1 MAALEDFQAH
11 RPMLFGIAYRMLGS
25 VAEAEDA
32 VQDTYLRWLS
42 ADRTAVRE
50 PRRYL
55 SRIATR
61 LAIDRLR
68 VRVEREVY
76 VGQWLPEPVPTAESS
91 LFDPLDTVMKRAS
104 LAMATLHL
112 MERLDPVERAVFVL
126 REGFELSYAEIAETV
141 ERSPDHCRQ
150 LYRRA
155 SKHLERDRPRFS
167 PGRREHARL
176 LERLLDAARHGDLP
190 GLREVLHHD
199 VVIWS
204 DGGGKVT
211 AARNPVVGA
220 DRVSRFIAGIYSRPQ
235 QEMDVTLV
243 ELNGAPGAVVR
254 LTSQTHAVAFAV
266 GDGLISGIFV
276 VSNPDKLTAIPE
288 PR

>member
-1 MAALEDFQAH
+1 
-11 RPMLFGIAYRMLGS
+11 MLFGIAYRMLGS